1 MSKFQISHLLLLSLA
16 LHLFVIPFPQDG
28 FIFDEVYYVP
38 AAEKALLLQPANTEQ
53 NPLAKIMIAISIK
66 IFGDYWFAWRFPIVL
81 TGIVSLYAFY
91 LIAKHFMNERY
102 ALFATAMLS
111 FDVIFFIHGSIFV
124 LDMPSICFG
133 LIGIYL
139 YLIKKYSW
147 SAVSF
152 GISFL
157 MYAVG
162 LLFLGVVIIYH
173 IITHQ
178 TFNEFKNKLNQKKL
192 TVFLLV
198 LLLISGGGLW
208 IYDIVYKPTSGTIV
222 YVSVGINK
230 IVDKNGNPVTTQTI
244 TQSITKGIVL
254 TNPIEN
260 LAFSLNYFATL
271 SPNLNTSA
279 AQYRPPWDWIL
290 PIGNSL
296 NPPHY
301 LTVVVTSGAI
311 SQITIDWVSQITP
324 FVEYFLIPIVI
335 IAIIRINRAK
345 YDDKTGPF
353 LLSWIISTYVP
364 FLILG
369 IYAYPHWTNFNYY
382 MLYTIPVCALGIP
395 YVWSSLV
402 KDEKKIK
409 AIMFVQLILTVIF
422 FFYFFPIPLIRG

>member
-301 LTVVVTSGAI
+301 LTVVVTSGAF

-353 LLSWIISTYVP
+353 L
-364 FLILG
+364 
-369 IYAYPHWTNFNYY
+369 
-382 MLYTIPVCALGIP
+382 
-395 YVWSSLV
+395 
-402 KDEKKIK
+402 
-409 AIMFVQLILTVIF
+409 
-422 FFYFFPIPLIRG
+422 